1 MDNLFE
7 TGNDQPNERDELLT
21 KWKDKPA
28 EEVLKAKIEAD
39 LHIKALEREKA
50 ELRQMYAEQRE
61 ELLAKAK
68 WDEYLDRVTKPE
80 NLPVANTPANEVTPK
95 QFDPKE
101 IESLFDQKLTQY
113 EAQKTERENF
123 NKVQTKLRERFGDNF
138 TSVLKDQQAALGLS
152 VEDVNTLAKKSPEAF
167 FRMMGLNDQPR
178 SDYQSPPRSVQRND
192 SFAPKTQRRDW
203 NYYQE
208 LKKTNPLLYLDPK
221 IAVQMEKD
229 AAELGDAFGIP
240 PHLL

>member
-7 TGNDQPNERDELLT
+7 GNDLPNEREELLT
-21 KWKDKPA
+21 KWKDKTPQ
-28 EEVLKAKIEAD
+28 EVLEAKINAD

-68 WDEYLDRVTKPE
+68 WDEYLDRVTKTPE
-80 NLPVANTPANEVTPK
+80 NLPVANTPANEVPK

-101 IESLFDQKLTQY
+101 IESLFDQKLSQY
-113 EAQKTERENF
+113 EAQKSERENF
-123 NKVQTKLRERFGDNF
+123 NKVQSKLRERFGDNF

-152 VEDVNTLAKKSPEAF
+152 VDDVNTLAKKSPEAF

-178 SDYQSPPRSVQRND
+178 QDYTSPPRSVQRND

-240 PHLL
+240 AHLL